1 MTRRYEVIKKTSVF
15 LMEGGQATMRY
26 VGIATCAGRPDIFG
40 LLGSDM
46 EMTHMCYGL
55 DYMKPEECVKHARTT
70 GQGWFYFDAG
80 TTCTEIKVSPYWLEK
95 AFRELG
101 LIT

>member
-1 MTRRYEVIKKTSVF
+1 MTRRYEVIKKTGVF
-15 LMEGGQATMRY
+15 LMEGGQSTMRY

-40 LLGSDM
+40 LLDRDL

-55 DYMKPEECVKHARTT
+55 DYMDPADCLKFCRDRGT
-70 GQGWFYFDAG
+70 WFFFDAG
-80 TTCTEIKVSPYWLEK
+80 TTCTEIKISADWLEK
-95 AFRELG
+95 AFRELE